1 MSLARIALPTA
12 VWAAAVLWFSPPVG
26 AAPPAAEVS
35 APAPP
40 APQAKPAEF
49 STVGITAPVLTT
61 AERLKL
67 VLLER
72 EWALRSVRPGGAAKP
87 DAIVPPGFLRPSIPF
102 ETRIPATGPRL
113 RTKPIQGA
121 REIVEREKA
130 EAR

>member
-1 MSLARIALPTA
+1 MSLVRIALPTA
-12 VWAAAVLWFSPPVG
+12 VCAAAILWFSPSAG

-40 APQAKPAEF
+40 APQGKPGEF
-49 STVGITAPVLTT
+49 STVGTTAPVLTT

-72 EWALRSVRPGGAAKP
+72 EWVARSVRPGAAAKR
-87 DAIVPPGFLRPSIPF
+87 DAIVPPGFLRPSLPF
-102 ETRIPATGPRL
+102 ETRVPATGPRV